1 MPPAEGEGVQ
11 IPVYIRHSPETGT
24 VQAYCPDLPGC
35 SSCGRDEA
43 EAITVLRNRLADQLA
58 ESAREA
64 PPSVRVTV
72 IDL

>member
-1 MPPAEGEGVQ
+1 MQ
-11 IPVYIRHSPETGT
+11 IAVYIRQSPETGT

-35 SSCGRDEA
+35 ASCGQNETEA
-43 EAITVLRNRLADQLA
+43 LSILRRRLATQLEA
-58 ESAREA
+58 SARMA